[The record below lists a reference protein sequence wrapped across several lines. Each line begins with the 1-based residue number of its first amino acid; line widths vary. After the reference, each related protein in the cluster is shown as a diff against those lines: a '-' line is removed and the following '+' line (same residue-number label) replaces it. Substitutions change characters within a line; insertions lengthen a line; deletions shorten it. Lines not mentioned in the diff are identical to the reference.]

1 MYLNTMLSVF
11 SSRAV
16 LSYDTGMRQPLHEV
30 VSCEIPS
37 SLRPSSPVLTATI
50 RSVHVERVIDCAKP
64 FAPNTPNW
72 KCVDPFPSSLTTN
85 VCRDTLPS
93 VVSRVIKSLAFACSP
108 DAAPRLTVLSNYE
121 RRGLAPNSSHES
133 GRGLLCEFDPPLGNR
148 PCGINDEELAPLEAN
163 PEPDPDTDEVEPAPR
178 LRSSGSICSDWDC
191 DGALNVQGD
200 GALQYSL
207 DTARVNGTGT
217 TESLSPH

>member
-1 MYLNTMLSVF
+1 
-11 SSRAV
+11 
-16 LSYDTGMRQPLHEV
+16 
-30 VSCEIPS
+30 
-37 SLRPSSPVLTATI
+37 
-50 RSVHVERVIDCAKP
+50 
-64 FAPNTPNW
+64 
-72 KCVDPFPSSLTTN
+72 
-85 VCRDTLPS
+85 
-93 VVSRVIKSLAFACSP
+93 
-108 DAAPRLTVLSNYE
+108 VLSNYE
-121 RRGLAPNSSHES
+121 RRGLAPNSSYES
-133 GRGLLCEFDPPLGNR
+133 GRGLLCELYPSLWNR
-148 PCGINDEELAPLEAN
+148 PRRINDGELALLEAN